1 MLRRTDGCTSTE
13 MVAIGVVDGK
23 GDRMIKKATV
33 CTFNEI
39 YLQKYFERDPF
50 TSSFDPLFIK
60 YQNLKI

>member
-1 MLRRTDGCTSTE
+1 

-23 GDRMIKKATV
+23 GDRMIKKATG

-60 YQNLKI
+60 YQIGKFSYCLGHNS